1 MIYNIS
7 ISNGNR
13 YDVIQYI
20 LKKKALGKFKV
31 IDIGGVFNGWSDRY
45 IDAIL
50 DFNCKYIENTDIK
63 LFNFDITDPNKYTEI
78 DEYILQNGKFDFAI
92 CSHVLE
98 DIMNPVFVC
107 DQMIKIAKEGF
118 IAFPSKYR
126 ELYRFEGQYRG
137 YIHHRWIFDIK
148 NDNII
153 AYPKINYI
161 ENFIFDRIANISDD
175 VKDLSFFWKDTIEIK
190 YLNSNFLGPDVKSVI
205 EYYNNLFI
213 NY

>member
-20 LKKKALGKFKV
+20 LKKKALGKFNV
-31 IDIGGVFNGWSDRY
+31 IDIGGVFNGWSAPY
-45 IDAIL
+45 IDAII

-98 DIMNPVFVC
+98 DI
-107 DQMIKIAKEGF
+107 
-118 IAFPSKYR
+118 
-126 ELYRFEGQYRG
+126 
-137 YIHHRWIFDIK
+137 
-148 NDNII
+148 
-153 AYPKINYI
+153 
-161 ENFIFDRIANISDD
+161 
-175 VKDLSFFWKDTIEIK
+175 IEIS
-190 YLNSNFLGPDVKSVI
+190 YLNSNFLGPNVKSVI
-205 EYYNNLFI
+205 EYYNNLLL
-213 NY
+213 